1 MKKKSLV
8 LFTVVLILAIVMTG
22 CGRIAGGDSPE
33 GTAASSPDQ
42 ATLSGESTPSA
53 DAPADADGAAA
64 TGDLSGAADT
74 GTAGQ
79 MAGEE
84 TGDGANVGSEAG
96 VAENRHIYRTV
107 RVIAYVDAMMP
118 PLTGVIENIFGFG
131 DRLPT
136 LTLQYDTTT
145 GAVEKA
151 TFSTYYSASGMGT
164 DEYVAADIEA
174 LSQDNEMCARFSDI
188 RTQVIEAEDMLE
200 LSFDIDM
207 STYFNQLDPTI
218 NLYLVGKQQ
227 DLEGYMNAVYYD
239 RLDNYDEDPPCEV
252 GDNFFYE
259 TINFRRI
266 EWED

>member
-1 MKKKSLV
+1 M
-8 LFTVVLILAIVMTG
+8 
-22 CGRIAGGDSPE
+22 
-33 GTAASSPDQ
+33 
-42 ATLSGESTPSA
+42 
-53 DAPADADGAAA
+53 
-64 TGDLSGAADT
+64 
-74 GTAGQ
+74 
-79 MAGEE
+79 
-84 TGDGANVGSEAG
+84 
-96 VAENRHIYRTV
+96 AENRHIYRTV